1 MLYNLNNN
9 EGYEKV
15 RINLLKEKTSFDTVV
30 LQQKY
35 TDYLRLLSNNDLVLR
50 IMSELK
56 EKSSGDDAFE
66 IGYLRLNAEA
76 MLTII
81 KKIITRLN
89 RLSENKYTELNRIYD
104 TLKEN
109 INRILSQK
117 KDIPFDELAL
127 SYEDITAKRIN
138 SVGGKNAQLGEIKNK
153 LGLAVPEG
161 FAVTAY
167 AYKTFLE
174 NNNLE
179 QRIEHLLSGLDI
191 NDFESTI
198 KISSQI
204 QDMIRNSLLPQK
216 LVQTIEDH
224 CKKLTNRYGYNISF
238 SVRSSAAGES
248 TEFSFA
254 GQYITVLNVDAKN
267 IVQAYKD
274 VVASRFSQRAL
285 FYLTNRGFRQDD
297 IAMSVGCMIMARSKS
312 SGVIYTMDP
321 FAVNG
326 ENSIIIN
333 AILGL
338 GKYIVDGDI
347 APDLFIVSKADN
359 SIIESKIAN
368 KTKMLVMSEG
378 ERGTTELDV
387 GELISGE
394 PSINVRQIKELTDSA
409 LKIEQHY
416 RCPQIIE
423 WAYDDHDKLF
433 ILQTTP
439 LGMLKRSVR
448 DVHIDTTKHK
458 LLINNAET
466 ASSGIGYGPV
476 FFVDTDEDISR
487 FPNGGVA
494 IVKHSSPRF
503 VSIMNRAEVI
513 VADIGSPTGHMATLA
528 REFQIP
534 AIVNAYNAS
543 AAIKNGIM
551 VSVDADHGRVYEG
564 YVEELFKQPH
574 SKKGIFK
581 DTPALI
587 MMNKFLEYVTP
598 LNLIDP
604 YDSNFTMGSIHTIH
618 DIIRFAHQASMNE
631 MFLIAQNVSVDKV
644 SSIKLK
650 TEARFEVYI
659 IDLGGGLKKEK
670 EVTEASV
677 VSVPFLSFWTGI
689 KKENISV
696 RPVSKDGFVSVVMN
710 TMVNPQLQERL
721 YEKNLALISNEY
733 MNFNIRMGYHISTI
747 EGLCTK
753 EPNDN
758 YIRFIFQGGGADFD
772 RRIKRAQLIAMILQ
786 KYQFYV
792 KQADDIVRAICT
804 KCEQKKFEDIMSML
818 GRLTIYTKQL
828 DMIMPDNRVVLEDY
842 VKTFIKEIMEA

>member
-1 MLYNLNNN
+1 M
-9 EGYEKV
+9 

-35 TDYLRLLSNNDLVLR
+35 IDYLRLLSNNDLVLR

-56 EKSSGDDAFE
+56 EKSSGDDVFE

-81 KKIITRLN
+81 GKIINRLN
-89 RLSENKYTELNRIYD
+89 RLSDNKYVGLHKIYD
-104 TLKEN
+104 ELKEN
-109 INRILSQK
+109 INKILSQK

-127 SYEDITAKRIN
+127 SYENITAEKIN
-138 SVGGKNAQLGEIKNK
+138 SVGGKNAQLGEIKNR
-153 LGLAVPEG
+153 LGLTVPDG

-179 QRIEHLLSGLDI
+179 QKIEHLLSGLDI

-204 QDMIRNSLLPQK
+204 QDMIRNSNLPK
-216 LVQTIEDH
+216 ALIQTIESH
-224 CKKLTNRYGYNISF
+224 CKRLMDKNGDSVSF
-238 SVRSSAAGES
+238 SVRSSAVGES

-254 GQYITVLNVDAKN
+254 GQYTTILNVDEKN

-297 IAMSVGCMIMARSKS
+297 IAMSVGCMIMVRSKS

-321 FAVNG
+321 FTING

-347 APDLFIVSKADN
+347 VPDLFIVSKVDN

-368 KTKMLVMSEG
+368 KTKMLVMSE
-378 ERGTTELDV
+378 EDRGITELDV
-387 GELISGE
+387 TEGVSDN
-394 PSINVRQIKELTDSA
+394 PSIDARRIKELTDCA
-409 LKIEQHY
+409 IKIEQHY

-423 WAYDDHDKLF
+423 WAYDNHDRLF

-439 LGMLKRSVR
+439 LGMMKRSVQ
-448 DVHIDTTKHK
+448 DVRVDTTRHK
-458 LLINNAET
+458 LLISNGET

-494 IVKHSSPRF
+494 IVKHSSPKF
-503 VSIMNRAEVI
+503 VSIMNRAKAI
-513 VADIGSPTGHMATLA
+513 IADIGSPTGHMATLA

-534 AIVNAYNAS
+534 AIVNTYNAS
-543 AAIKNGIM
+543 ATIKNGIT
-551 VSVDADHGRVYEG
+551 VSVDADHGSVYEG

-581 DTPALI
+581 DTPALL

-604 YDSNFTMGSIHTIH
+604 YDPNFTMESIHTVH

-644 SSIKLK
+644 SAIKLRTAAK
-650 TEARFEVYI
+650 FEVYI
-659 IDLGGGLKKEK
+659 IDLGGGLKKER
-670 EVTEASV
+670 EITETSV
-677 VSVPFLSFWTGI
+677 ISIPFLSFWNGI

-696 RPVSKDGFVSVVMN
+696 RPISKDGFVSVLMN
-710 TMVNPQLQERL
+710 TMANPQLQDRL

-758 YIRFIFQGGGADFD
+758 YIRFIFQGGGADLD
-772 RRIKRAQLIAMILQ
+772 RRIKRAQLIARILQ

-792 KQADDIVRAICT
+792 RQTDDIVRGICT
-804 KCEQKKFEDIMSML
+804 KCEQKKFEDIMGML

-828 DMIMPDNRVVLEDY
+828 DMVMPDNRLVLEDY
-842 VKTFIKEIMEA
+842 VDTFIKEIMQG

>member
-1 MLYNLNNN
+1 MVYTGNNS
-9 EGYEKV
+9 EDYEKV

-50 IMSELK
+50 IMAELK
-56 EKSSGDDAFE
+56 EKSSGDEAFE

-81 KKIITRLN
+81 KKIIIRLN
-89 RLSENKYTELNRIYD
+89 RLAENKYTGLNGIYD

-117 KDIPFDELAL
+117 KDVPFDELVRF
-127 SYEDITAKRIN
+127 YEDITAENSN
-138 SVGGKNAQLGEIKNK
+138 SVGGKNAQLGEIKNR
-153 LGLAVPEG
+153 LGLTVPAG

-167 AYKTFLE
+167 AYKFFLE

-179 QRIEHLLSGLDI
+179 QEIEKLLSGLDI
-191 NDFESTI
+191 NDFESTV
-198 KISSQI
+198 KISLQI
-204 QDMIRNSLLPQK
+204 QDMIRNSPLPQQ

-224 CKKLTNRYGYNISF
+224 YKKLADTYGNNITF

-254 GQYITVLNVDAKN
+254 GQYVTALNVDRKD
-267 IVQAYKD
+267 IMKAYKD
-274 VVASRFSQRAL
+274 VVASRFSPRAL
-285 FYLTNRGFRQDD
+285 FYLSNRGFRLDD
-297 IAMSVGCMIMARSKS
+297 IAMSVGCMIMVRARS
-312 SGVIYTMDP
+312 SGVIHTINP
-321 FAVNG
+321 FAKNQD
-326 ENSIIIN
+326 SIIIN
-333 AILGL
+333 AIWGL
-338 GKYIVDGDI
+338 GKYIVEGDI
-347 APDLFIVSKADN
+347 VPDLFIVSKADRT
-359 SIIESKIAN
+359 IVESRIAH
-368 KTKMLVMSEG
+368 KPKMLVMSEG
-378 ERGTTELDV
+378 HKGIAEINVSRDAADK
-387 GELISGE
+387 
-394 PSINVRQIKELTDSA
+394 PSIHAEQIRELTDFA

-416 RCPQIIE
+416 RRPQIIE
-423 WAYDDHDKLF
+423 WACDEHDSVF

-439 LGMLKRSVR
+439 LGIFEHTAP
-448 DVHIDTTKHK
+448 DVHIDTTKNR
-458 LLINNAET
+458 LLISNAET
-466 ASSGIGYGPV
+466 ASSGIGYGPA

-487 FPNGGVA
+487 FPNGGIAV
-494 IVKHSSPRF
+494 VRHSSPKF
-503 VSIMNRAEVI
+503 VSIMNRAKAI

-534 AIVNAYNAS
+534 AIVNAHNAV
-543 AAIKNGIM
+543 ADMTNGMM
-551 VSVDADHGRVYEG
+551 VSVDAGHGRVYEG
-564 YVEELFKQPH
+564 YAEGLFGQPY

-581 DTPALI
+581 DTPALM

-604 YDSNFTMGSIHTIH
+604 YSPDFTMESIHTMH

-631 MFLIAQNVSVDKV
+631 MFLIAQNVSVDKI
-644 SSIKLK
+644 SAIKLK
-650 TEARFEVYI
+650 TPARFEVYI
-659 IDLGGGLKKEK
+659 IDLGGGLKNEK
-670 EVTEASV
+670 EISEASV
-677 VSVPFLSFWTGI
+677 TSIPFLSFWSGI

-710 TMVNPQLQERL
+710 TMANPQLQERL

-758 YIRFIFQGGGADFD
+758 YIRFVFQGGGADSD
-772 RRIKRAQLIAMILQ
+772 RRIKRARLIAMILQ

-792 KQADDIVRAICT
+792 KQTDDIVRAICT
-804 KCEQKKFEDIMSML
+804 KCEQKKFEDVMGML

-828 DMIMPDNRVVLEDY
+828 DMVMPDNRVALEDY
-842 VKTFIKEIMEA
+842 AEAFIKETIQS